1 MNLHMYDHEARKKS
15 CNASINSDLLSKAK
29 AQGINISKT
38 LEKALT
44 YELKKRSEVL
54 WVSENK
60 KAIEDY
66 NKRISEDGTFAE
78 QEGLI

>member
-1 MNLHMYDHEARKKS
+1 MSFHVYDHDAKKKS

-29 AQGINISKT
+29 EQGINISKA

-44 YELKKRSEVL
+44 YELKKRSEAL

-66 NKRISEDGTFAE
+66 NKRISDGGTFAE